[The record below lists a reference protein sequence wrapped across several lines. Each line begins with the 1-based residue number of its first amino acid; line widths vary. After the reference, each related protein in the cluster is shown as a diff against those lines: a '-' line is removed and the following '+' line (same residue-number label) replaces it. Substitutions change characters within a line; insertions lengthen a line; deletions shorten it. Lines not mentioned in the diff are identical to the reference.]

1 MDSGD
6 TFQFIILIILLMLS
20 AFFSSNETAL
30 TTVNKIRLRS
40 LADDGNKKA
49 AMVLDITENHTSKM
63 LSAILIGN
71 NIVNISA
78 SSLSATLAYAFG
90 GYMVSIAT
98 AVLTVAILV
107 FGEITPKNYATI
119 NAEKISMRYIRI
131 IRFFMTIMTP
141 VIFIINLFSRGIM
154 FLLRV
159 DPAAAKKV
167 MTEEELRTI
176 VDVSH
181 ERGVIESDEKEMIN
195 NVFDLGDADAKDIMV
210 PRVHVTFA
218 DVNSTYDELIDIFRE
233 DKFTR
238 LPVYEDSQDNIV
250 GIINMKDLLLCDR
263 DESFNIR
270 DIMRQPHFTYEY
282 KSISELLVEM
292 RESTF
297 NIAIVLDEYGEMAG
311 LITLEDILEEIVGE
325 IHDEYDEQ
333 EDQFYQLSDREYV
346 IEGAMNLDDVNERLQ
361 TGFASEDYDSLGGFI
376 IEHLDRL
383 PELNDEVVTEDGI
396 RLVVETLDKNRIE
409 SVHVYLPEKT
419 EGEEGAQAEP
429 DDSSSK
435 GSDDDSTYEN
445 ISDKNADAPDNS

>member
-6 TFQFIILIILLMLS
+6 SFLFIILIILLMLS
-20 AFFSSNETAL
+20 AFFSSSETAL
-30 TTVNKIRLRS
+30 MTVNKIRLRS
-40 LADDGNKKA
+40 LADEGNKRA

-107 FGEITPKNYATI
+107 FGEITPKNYATV
-119 NAEKISMRYIRI
+119 NAEKIALRYIPV
-131 IRFFMTIMTP
+131 IRFFMTVMTP

-159 DPAAAKKV
+159 DPKAADKAL
-167 MTEEELRTI
+167 TEEDLRTI

-181 ERGVIESDEKEMIN
+181 EDGIIESGEKEMIY
-195 NVFDLGDADAKDIMV
+195 NVFDLGDANAKDIMV

-218 DVNSTYDELIDIFRE
+218 NVDNTYDELIEIFRE

-238 LPVYEDSQDNIV
+238 LPVYEENPDNIV
-250 GIINMKDLLLCDR
+250 GIINMKDLLLYNR
-263 DESFNIR
+263 DESFHIR

-282 KSISELLVEM
+282 KNISELLVEM
-292 RESTF
+292 RDSTF

-333 EDQFYQLSDREYV
+333 EDDRIRQISDNEYI
-346 IEGAMNLDDVNERLQ
+346 IEGSLNLDDVNDRLG
-361 TGFASEDYDSLGGFI
+361 TAFESEDYDSLGGFI
-376 IEHLDRL
+376 IEQLDDRL
-383 PELNDEVVTEDGI
+383 PEVNDEVTTEDGS
-396 RLVVETLDKNRIE
+396 RLVVEKLDKNRVE
-409 SVHVYLPEKT
+409 SVHVYLPESDTKEDKET
-419 EGEEGAQAEP
+419 ESDTEP
-429 DDSSSK
+429 S
-435 GSDDDSTYEN
+435 
-445 ISDKNADAPDNS
+445 SDKTAKPREGQTAEENR